1 MARMKI
7 PAAALFIC
15 AVCVILAS
23 CKPAEKAEYY
33 SDPDHYVT
41 ATGTITFLNCDE
53 DNEIVY
59 IGFSNLSPS
68 FSDSCFKISG
78 KNYERIHENGLLEV
92 LDLGQQIT
100 FMSAPKYFV
109 DGYVMPIVS
118 ITVEGNT
125 YLDFEEGVANLV
137 ADLS

>member
-1 MARMKI
+1 MARIKI

-59 IGFSNLSPS
+59 IGFSDLSPA

-100 FMSAPKYFV
+100 FMSAPKYFG